1 MFDAWMSALGDP
13 YLSLT
18 AHFID
23 APANS
28 LTKSDQLICQEIEG
42 WHMGKN
48 MSDILSSALDKYGLC
63 GKVWSSHFFI
73 ITYWSILQV
82 RWFTSDGAAVSRTTL
97 HMLQNSPVVG
107 NGWSAWDYDML

>member
-1 MFDAWMSALGDP
+1 MLHTEITGIAEGTIHKNLKRIPSKISFMFDAWMSALGDP

-63 GKVWSSHFFI
+63 GKV
-73 ITYWSILQV
+73 
-82 RWFTSDGAAVSRTTL
+82 
-97 HMLQNSPVVG
+97 
-107 NGWSAWDYDML
+107 